1 MNIRIRNSRGKQ
13 TALKNEFKQGE
24 ISMKLSHTLAAA
36 GMVLLAGA
44 TLAASD
50 TPLRVAGNFSQNIT
64 QVEIERTFFNG
75 LSEATGVGISMNYN
89 PMDVVGVKAPDAL
102 RMLRG
107 GSFDVM
113 SVQIGMASRD
123 DPFFE
128 GIDLIGVAPDMETLR
143 KVVDAYREPFDQ
155 RLQERFNAK
164 VLTLWPFGP
173 QVFYCN
179 HPLES
184 VNDLRGLK
192 VRSFTPSMSAM
203 LESFGATPVT
213 LQFSEVYPALQRGV
227 ASCGVT
233 SPTSGNTG
241 NWPEVTTHYLP
252 MAVSG
257 SVQGHFINLAAWNRF
272 SPEEQEKLLAEF
284 AKLEDEMWDLA
295 TNSSSNADACNT
307 GQDECTDYRKFTMQM
322 VQVTDADRERLK
334 KIAESSVLP
343 IWKQTC
349 NAVDPQCSEIWNET
363 AGAAAGLRI
372 D

>member
-1 MNIRIRNSRGKQ
+1 
-13 TALKNEFKQGE
+13 
-24 ISMKLSHTLAAA
+24 MKLSHTLAAA

-284 AKLEDEMWDLA
+284 AKLEGEMWDLA
-295 TNSSSNADACNT
+295 TNSSSNADAATPGRTNART
-307 GQDECTDYRKFTMQM
+307 T
-322 VQVTDADRERLK
+322 A
-334 KIAESSVLP
+334 SSRCR
-343 IWKQTC
+343 WF
-349 NAVDPQCSEIWNET
+349 
-363 AGAAAGLRI
+363 R
-372 D
+372 